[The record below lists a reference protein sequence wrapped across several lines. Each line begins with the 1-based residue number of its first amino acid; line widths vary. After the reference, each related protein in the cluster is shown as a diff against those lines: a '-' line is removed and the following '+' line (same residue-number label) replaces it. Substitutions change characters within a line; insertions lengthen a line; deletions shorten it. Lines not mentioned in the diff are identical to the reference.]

1 MDVQEKTMEK
11 MTFEEF
17 QETRWVS
24 PDARVVTWASET
36 GAIQAEFVGA
46 FSIVGGTPLYEYV
59 ECNESYLGELRMCER
74 LAYQWYKE
82 N

>member
-1 MDVQEKTMEK
+1 MEK

-17 QETRWVS
+17 QRTRWVS
-24 PDARVVTWASET
+24 VDAHEVAWEPCNTLYL
-36 GAIQAEFVGA
+36 GAVFAGEFKGVP
-46 FSIVGGTPLYEYV
+46 VYEYV
-59 ECNESYLGELRMCER
+59 ESKDGSVETFVGDLSMCER